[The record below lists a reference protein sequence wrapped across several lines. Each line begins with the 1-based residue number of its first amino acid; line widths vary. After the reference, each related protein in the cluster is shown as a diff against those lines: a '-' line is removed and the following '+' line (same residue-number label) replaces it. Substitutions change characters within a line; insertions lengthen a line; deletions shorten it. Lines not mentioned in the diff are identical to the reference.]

1 MSEYTAPVRDFSF
14 ILNHV
19 CDLQALSELP
29 GYDHAE
35 PDLVDAIFEEGAKFA
50 NGVLSPLNWSGDQ
63 QGAKLE
69 NGVVRTADGFSEA
82 YQQFAQGGWNG
93 VPFDMEKGGG
103 GLPWAVT
110 IPLTEMWNGA
120 NLAFSLC
127 PLLTQG
133 AIDALEAH
141 GSDELK
147 DIYLEKMISGE
158 WTGTMNL
165 TEPQAGSDVGALRT
179 KAEPRGDGTWL
190 IKGQKIFITYG
201 DHEMADNIV
210 HLVLART
217 PGAPEG
223 TKGISL
229 FVVPKFFVNE
239 DGSLGK
245 RNDLRAASLEEKIG
259 IHASPT
265 CVMSYGDNDECIG
278 WMLGDEMKG
287 MRSMFTMMN
296 NARLSVGT
304 QGVAIADRAFQR
316 AVRFAQD
323 RVQGKPMKQGGTGSI
338 IDHAD
343 VRRMLMTMKAYTEAS
358 RSICIYNAECLDYAR
373 RHPDADVAKA
383 RQGMAELLTPISKG
397 FGTDIGVEMSSVG
410 VQVHG
415 GMGFVEET
423 GAGQHYRDSRILP
436 IYEGTNGIQAMD
448 MVGRKLTLNGGEP
461 MQALLADAR
470 AVANAA
476 AASGDARVQAQAAPL
491 SAAIDAAERAAK
503 ALAGMLGT
511 DMNAAGAGAAPFLRL
526 MGLVAGGYLLTKGA
540 IAAAKLLEGGAEDAP
555 FLNAKI
561 ATAHFFATQ
570 IVPGADAL
578 AVAAMAGAEV
588 LYAIE
593 DDMLVA

>member
-1 MSEYTAPVRDFSF
+1 MSEYTAPVREFSF

-35 PDLVDAIFEEGAKFA
+35 PDLVDAILEEGAKFA

-69 NGVVRTADGFSEA
+69 NGVVRTADGFAEA

-93 VPFDMEKGGG
+93 VPFDVEKGGG

-165 TEPQAGSDVGALRT
+165 TEPQAGSDVGALRS
-179 KAEPRGDGTWL
+179 KAEPRGDGSWL

-217 PGAPEG
+217 PDAPEG
-223 TKGISL
+223 TMGISL
-229 FVVPKFFVNE
+229 FLVPKFFVNE

-278 WMLGDEMKG
+278 WMVGEEMKG
-287 MRSMFTMMN
+287 MRAMFTMMN

-323 RVQGKPMKQGGTGSI
+323 RVQGKPMKQGGSGSI

-358 RSICIYNAECLDYAR
+358 RAICIY
-373 RHPDADVAKA
+373 
-383 RQGMAELLTPISKG
+383 
-397 FGTDIGVEMSSVG
+397 
-410 VQVHG
+410 
-415 GMGFVEET
+415 
-423 GAGQHYRDSRILP
+423 
-436 IYEGTNGIQAMD
+436 AMPSAWT
-448 MVGRKLTLNGGEP
+448 MP
-461 MQALLADAR
+461 
-470 AVANAA
+470 
-476 AASGDARVQAQAAPL
+476 
-491 SAAIDAAERAAK
+491 AAILTRMWRRPGRAWP
-503 ALAGMLGT
+503 
-511 DMNAAGAGAAPFLRL
+511 NC
-526 MGLVAGGYLLTKGA
+526 
-540 IAAAKLLEGGAEDAP
+540 
-555 FLNAKI
+555 
-561 ATAHFFATQ
+561 
-570 IVPGADAL
+570 
-578 AVAAMAGAEV
+578 
-588 LYAIE
+588 
-593 DDMLVA
+593 

>member
-1 MSEYTAPVRDFSF
+1 MSDYTAPVRDFSF

-19 CDLQALSELP
+19 CDLKALSELP

-35 PDLVDAIFEEGAKFA
+35 PDLVDAILEEGAKFA
-50 NGVLSPLNWSGDQ
+50 GGVLAPLNWSGDQ
-63 QGAKLE
+63 EGAKLE
-69 NGVVRTADGFSEA
+69 NGVIRTASGFAEAYRQFSE
-82 YQQFAQGGWNG
+82 GGWNG

-110 IPLTEMWNGA
+110 IPLTEMWNAA

-133 AIDALEAH
+133 AIDALEAY

-147 DIYLEKMISGE
+147 DKYLEKMISGE
-158 WTGTMNL
+158 WTATMNL

-179 KAEPRGDGTWL
+179 KAEPRGDGSWL

-201 DHEMADNIV
+201 EHDMTDNIV

-229 FVVPKFFVNE
+229 FLVPKFFVND
-239 DGSLGK
+239 DGSLGE
-245 RNDLRAASLEEKIG
+245 RNDLRCASIEEKIG

-265 CVMSYGDNDECIG
+265 CVMAYGDNDQCVG
-278 WMLGDEMKG
+278 WMVGEEMKG
-287 MRSMFTMMN
+287 MRAMFTMMN

-304 QGVAIADRAFQR
+304 QGVAVADRAFQR
-316 AVRFAQD
+316 AVRFARD
-323 RVQGKPMKQGGTGSI
+323 RVQGKPMKQGGSGAI

-343 VRRMLMTMKAYTEAS
+343 VRRMLMTMKANTEAA
-358 RSICIYNAECLDYAR
+358 RAICIYNAECLDFAR
-373 RHPDADVAKA
+373 RHPDEDVRRA
-383 RQGMAELLTPISKG
+383 RQGLAELLTPISKG
-397 FGTDIGVEMSSVG
+397 FGTDIGVEMASIG

-448 MVGRKLTLNGGEP
+448 LVGRKLPMNGSEPIKTLLND
-461 MQALLADAR
+461 AL
-470 AVANAA
+470 AA
-476 AASGDARVQAQAAPL
+476 AEAATQSADARVQAMAQPLTEAVEAAAN
-491 SAAIDAAERAAK
+491 AARA
-503 ALAGMLGT
+503 LGGMLGT
-511 DMNAAGAGAAPFLRL
+511 DMNAAGAGAVPFLRV
-526 MGLVAGGYLLTKGA
+526 MGLVTGGYLLTKGA
-540 IAAAKLLEGGAEDAP
+540 VAAAKLLESGADDAP

-561 ATAHFFATQ
+561 ATAQFFATQ
-570 IVPGADAL
+570 LMPAAGAHAAA
-578 AVAAMAGAEV
+578 AVAGAEP
-588 LYAIE
+588 LYAID